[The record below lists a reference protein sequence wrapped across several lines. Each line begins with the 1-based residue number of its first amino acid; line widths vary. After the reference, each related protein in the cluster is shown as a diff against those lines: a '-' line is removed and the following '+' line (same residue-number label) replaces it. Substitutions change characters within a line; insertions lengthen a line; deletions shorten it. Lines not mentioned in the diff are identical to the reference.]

1 MFLKE
6 NKLVITNPKKKDL
19 RFYDGSNII
28 VPNEKEFNDFFK
40 SNYKSTNFDTISGL
54 LISKFKGL
62 PKTHDV
68 INIDNYKFQIK
79 ISDQRRIR
87 SIQVEVRD

>member
-1 MFLKE
+1 MKADYE
-6 NKLVITNPKKKDL
+6 KVDQNYVGKYK
-19 RFYDGSNII
+19 
-28 VPNEKEFNDFFK
+28 NEHEKWEADH
-40 SNYKSTNFDTISGL
+40 YKSTNFDTISGL